1 MDERAFFKE
10 SPTRKPASL
19 TCLFCRQADTYE
31 IRWLVR
37 TKKKELEKSLRGED
51 RNKFVH
57 LRSYMVRQDDVV
69 SCKNPRCRKR
79 FEITMLQSIVFL

>member
-10 SPTRKPASL
+10 SPTSKPANL
-19 TCLFCRQADTYE
+19 TCPFCRQADTYD

-37 TKKKELEKSLRGED
+37 TQKKELEKSLRGED
-51 RNKFVH
+51 RNKFAH

-79 FEITMLQSIVFL
+79 IEISSLQSIVLL